1 MDLKPKVIYIA
12 GNIPLPTRSSNKI
25 ILDIAGGLAADY
37 DISVIYPKEF
47 CPYPINR
54 LKKFKYLN
62 GIPEK
67 WEYAGISIRALKYI
81 RLPYQK
87 KPFAMIKESDKRLLK
102 LLRSDKP
109 RLVHAH
115 YALPDGYMA
124 LTAYKR
130 LGIPYIISL
139 RKSDIENINTASG
152 EEGKYRETLCNA
164 SAIIVHN
171 RFQQEFLHKR
181 FGADSLIIPHGIEES
196 FLEDRVLSHKDDIVI
211 SAVGEMIRLKRFDWL
226 IKAIKEYR
234 GCKRP
239 ALRLIGDGPLLNSLK
254 AEADNASNIQF
265 YGRQP
270 HDRVRQ
276 LLTESDIF
284 ALPSVS
290 ETFGLVY
297 MEAAAT
303 KNAVVAV
310 RDTGVWGNFEDG
322 KEMLYIEDYRDFRD
336 SLFRLI
342 DDDELRIELAEN
354 AFYRVKKEYL
364 RDTIIG
370 RYNSL
375 YQAIISEKNQ
385 SCPSKS

>member
-1 MDLKPKVIYIA
+1 
-12 GNIPLPTRSSNKI
+12 
-25 ILDIAGGLAADY
+25 
-37 DISVIYPKEF
+37 
-47 CPYPINR
+47 
-54 LKKFKYLN
+54 
-62 GIPEK
+62 
-67 WEYAGISIRALKYI
+67 
-81 RLPYQK
+81 
-87 KPFAMIKESDKRLLK
+87 
-102 LLRSDKP
+102 
-109 RLVHAH
+109 
-115 YALPDGYMA
+115 
-124 LTAYKR
+124 
-130 LGIPYIISL
+130 
-139 RKSDIENINTASG
+139 
-152 EEGKYRETLCNA
+152 
-164 SAIIVHN
+164 
-171 RFQQEFLHKR
+171 
-181 FGADSLIIPHGIEES
+181 
-196 FLEDRVLSHKDDIVI
+196 
-211 SAVGEMIRLKRFDWL
+211 MIRLKRFDWL

-239 ALRLIGDGPLLNSLK
+239 VLRLIGDGPLLNSLK
-254 AEADNASNIQF
+254 AEADNASNIRF

-322 KEMLYIEDYRDFRD
+322 KEMLFIEDYRNFRD

-342 DDDELRIELAEN
+342 DDDDLRIELAEN
-354 AFYRVKKEYL
+354 AFLRVKKEYL

-385 SCPSKS
+385 GCPSKS